1 MNTVEWLK
9 DIIERNK
16 IENFTITEALKECK
30 STFDLICIVNYLL
43 DDIIDLTSFE
53 TGTIEEQQNF
63 NRLLKIKNMI
73 FKIKNNIENENIIEY
88 LKTNRE
94 WEE

>member
-63 NRLLKIKNMI
+63 NRLLKIKDMI
-73 FKIKNNIENENIIEY
+73 FKIKNNIEKEV
-88 LKTNRE
+88 K
-94 WEE
+94 